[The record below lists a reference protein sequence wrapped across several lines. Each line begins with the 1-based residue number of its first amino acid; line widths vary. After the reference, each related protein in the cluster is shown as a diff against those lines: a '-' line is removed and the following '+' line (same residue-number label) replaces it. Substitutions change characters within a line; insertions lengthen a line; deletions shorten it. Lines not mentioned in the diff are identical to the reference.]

1 MKNTLRQEAATLV
14 GFLTLIFFLIVGNSL
29 APETIGL
36 GPSIIPLTG
45 LFLVMMWCA
54 FSVVRHAEGLATIL
68 GEPFGTLI
76 LTLAV
81 IGIEVAVIAAVMIS
95 GADKPTLA
103 RDTMF
108 SVLMIVLNGLVGVCL
123 ITGGLL
129 HRNQAYNLQGANA
142 FLAVL
147 LPLAVLGLILPT
159 FTPSAPGGELSRLQ
173 SGFLIF
179 LSVVLY
185 GIFLAI
191 QTITH
196 SDIFRQP
203 SQTTDNPDGTGTE
216 PATHHHSFE
225 VRSVQYHSVALI
237 AALLPIVLL
246 SKTLATYVN
255 FGIAASGAPLAL
267 GGFLVAALIL
277 TPEALS
283 AVQAARDNLLQRA
296 VNICLGSGLATIGL
310 TIPAVLTIGWIT
322 GERVELGLGMT
333 DIVLLALTLVV
344 SLTTFVSQRTNALQ
358 GAVHLALFACYV
370 IMIFDTAT

>member
-1 MKNTLRQEAATLV
+1 MV